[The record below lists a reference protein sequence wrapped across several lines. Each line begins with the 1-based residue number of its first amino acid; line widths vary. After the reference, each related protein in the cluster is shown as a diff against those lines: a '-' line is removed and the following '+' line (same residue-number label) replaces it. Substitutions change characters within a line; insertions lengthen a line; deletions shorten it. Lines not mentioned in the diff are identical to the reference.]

1 MNGVFVGLVLALT
14 AAGVFGGP
22 SGQGSS
28 REPAELK
35 QKQDSPPIMCS
46 WLAQGRNE
54 FMCVRDTMS
63 AAQKKCDEHV
73 TKQRGEPSKCKC
85 TSDPNYIQDM
95 CK

>member
-1 MNGVFVGLVLALT
+1 MNVSFVGLILALT
-14 AAGVFGGP
+14 VAGVFGGP
-22 SGQGSS
+22 SGQGPTAS
-28 REPAELK
+28 PAELE
-35 QKQDSPPIMCS
+35 QKAAPPIMCS